1 MVNSLRFSVIDFHPA
16 TNSKAK
22 SVTTTTVVSNQK
34 YTTNMMTIIHN
45 KPSVPSQ
52 GTEQQQ
58 KGKCP
63 LARSTSSTSP
73 SFPQQTVQLN
83 SQNQPSAFPIVKWN
97 FKKNPQNSSVTTDNV
112 TLLNQ
117 PSPIP
122 SKTSTTCSQLNAQS
136 QLFEFSVG
144 NPKKNIVFVQDK
156 TQSLQGITKKKN
168 KSQSISVSPSSL
180 CLQLVHSSTSS
191 APTSSPPPTTP
202 VLPIFVNYCQNLPT
216 IARPHRTH
224 ISLSDI
230 LN

>member
-1 MVNSLRFSVIDFHPA
+1 MVNSLRFSVIDFQPS

-22 SVTTTTVVSNQK
+22 PVTTTTVVSKQK
-34 YTTNMMTIIHN
+34 YTTNVMTIIHN

-58 KGKCP
+58 KGTSP

-73 SFPQQTVQLN
+73 SLPQQTVQLN
-83 SQNQPSAFPIVKWN
+83 TQKQPSPFPIVKWN
-97 FKKNPQNSSVTTDNV
+97 FKKNPQNSSVTTNNV

-122 SKTSTTCSQLNAQS
+122 SKSSTTCSQLSAQS
-136 QLFEFSVG
+136 QLFEFSVT

-156 TQSLQGITKKKN
+156 SQSLQRITKKKN
-168 KSQSISVSPSSL
+168 KSQSLSVSPSSL

-191 APTSSPPPTTP
+191 APTCSPPPTP
-202 VLPIFVNYCQNLPT
+202 PIFVNYCQNLPT